1 MDVRTEDERQTIM
14 GKGAVVAA
22 SGFATP
28 ADRRR
33 FVNIAAAITAT
44 GGLLF
49 GYDTGVISGALLFI
63 RNDFAG
69 LTPFL
74 EGVIVSFLL
83 VGAVVGA
90 LSGGPLSD
98 RIGRRPTALLAAVIF
113 GIGALAV
120 AFTPSVGFLIFGRFL
135 LGLGVGLASMIVPLY
150 IAEIAPADRR
160 GALVSLNQLMITIG
174 ILVSYIVGVI
184 FTPIEGW
191 RYMFG
196 VALIPALILGI
207 GMFFLPESPRW
218 LFEHGQ
224 LAKARAVLARSRS
237 PEEVDWELQEMEEI
251 KRLAEEQARVSY
263 KELLAPYVRPAL
275 VIGIGLAIFQ
285 QITGINTVIYYAP
298 TILEGVGFSAGGA
311 IAATALGVGVVNV
324 GFTILAVRIIDR
336 AGRRP
341 LLIIGLIGMVVSLVL
356 LGVVFSLGST
366 SGAAGLLAT
375 ICLALYIASFAIS
388 LGPVFWLMISEIYP
402 LRIRGTAM
410 SVASIANWG
419 SNFLVAL
426 TFPVLLATLGGT
438 GSFWL
443 FAALGIVAWFF
454 VYFWVPET
462 KGKTLEEI
470 EASFRGVD
478 IAPSR
483 AS

>member
-1 MDVRTEDERQTIM
+1 MSAGSAR
-14 GKGAVVAA
+14 
-22 SGFATP
+22 SGSAE
-28 ADRRR
+28 RRR
-33 FVNIAAAITAT
+33 FVNTAAAITAT

-63 RNDFAG
+63 RQDFE
-69 LTPFL
+69 LTAFL
-74 EGVIVSFLL
+74 EGIIVSFLL
-83 VGAVVGA
+83 VGAVIGA

-98 RIGRRPTALLAAVIF
+98 RVGRRPTALLAAVIF
-113 GIGALAV
+113 GVGAVAV
-120 AFTPSVGFLIFGRFL
+120 AFAPTVSFIIFGRLL

-174 ILVSYIVGVI
+174 ILLSYIVGVI

-207 GMFFLPESPRW
+207 GMFRLPESPRW
-218 LFEHGQ
+218 LFEHGR
-224 LAKARAVLARSRS
+224 LDKAREVLSRSRS
-237 PEEVDWELQEMEEI
+237 PQEVDQELQEMQEI
-251 KRLAEEQARVSY
+251 KDQGGEQERVSY
-263 KELLAPYVRPAL
+263 AELLAPYVRPAL
-275 VIGIGLAIFQ
+275 IIGIGLAIFQ

-298 TILEGVGFSAGGA
+298 TILQGVGFSEGGA

-341 LLIIGLIGMVVSLVL
+341 LLIIGLIGMIISLAL
-356 LGVVFSLGST
+356 LGVVFATGGSG
-366 SGAAGLLAT
+366 GAAGVLAT
-375 ICLALYIASFAIS
+375 VCLALYIASFAIS

-426 TFPVLLATLGGT
+426 TFPVLLATLGGA

-443 FAALGIVAWFF
+443 FAVLGIVAWFF
-454 VYFWVPET
+454 VYFRVPET
-462 KGKTLEEI
+462 KGRSLEQI
-470 EASFRGVD
+470 EASFRGTTVST
-478 IAPSR
+478 SR
-483 AS
+483 VR

>member
-1 MDVRTEDERQTIM
+1 MSDD
-14 GKGAVVAA
+14 GSVAA
-22 SGFATP
+22 GGSE
-28 ADRRR
+28 RRR
-33 FVNIAAAITAT
+33 FVNIAAGISAT

-63 RNDFAG
+63 REDFAP
-69 LTPFL
+69 LSPFL
-74 EGVIVSFLL
+74 EGIIVSFLL

-90 LSGGPLSD
+90 LSGGPFSD

-113 GIGALAV
+113 GVGALAV
-120 AFTPSVGFLIFGRFL
+120 ALAPGVAFIIFGRFL

-174 ILVSYIVGVI
+174 ILLSYIVGVI
-184 FTPIEGW
+184 FAPIEGW
-191 RYMFG
+191 RFMFG
-196 VALIPALILGI
+196 VALIPALVLGI
-207 GMFFLPESPRW
+207 GMFLLPESPRW

-224 LAKARAVLARSRS
+224 LDKARAVLGRSRS
-237 PEEVDWELQEMEEI
+237 PEEVDLELREMDEI
-251 KRLAEEQARVSY
+251 KRLEQEQARVSY
-263 KELLAPYVRPAL
+263 RELLAPYVRPAL

-298 TILEGVGFSAGGA
+298 TILQGVGFSEAGA

-356 LGVVFSLGST
+356 LGVVFFQGST
-366 SGAAGLLAT
+366 SGAAGVLAT
-375 ICLALYIASFAIS
+375 VCLGLYIASFAIS

-426 TFPVLLATLGGT
+426 TFPVLLAALGGA

-443 FAALGIVAWFF
+443 FAVLGIVAWIF
-454 VYFWVPET
+454 VYLRVPET
-462 KGKTLEEI
+462 KGRTLEEI
-470 EASFRGVD
+470 EASFRGTTV
-478 IAPSR
+478 ATSR
-483 AS
+483 SS

>member
-1 MDVRTEDERQTIM
+1 MSDD
-14 GKGAVVAA
+14 GSVAA
-22 SGFATP
+22 GGSE
-28 ADRRR
+28 RRR
-33 FVNIAAAITAT
+33 FVNIAAGISAT

-63 RNDFAG
+63 REDFAP
-69 LTPFL
+69 LSPFL
-74 EGVIVSFLL
+74 EGIIVSFLL

-90 LSGGPLSD
+90 LSGGPFSD

-113 GIGALAV
+113 GVGALAV
-120 AFTPSVGFLIFGRFL
+120 ALAPGVAFIIFGRFL

-174 ILVSYIVGVI
+174 ILLSYIVGVI
-184 FTPIEGW
+184 FAPIEGW

-196 VALIPALILGI
+196 VALIPALVLGI
-207 GMFFLPESPRW
+207 GMFLLPESPRW

-224 LAKARAVLARSRS
+224 LDKARAVLGRSRS
-237 PEEVDWELQEMEEI
+237 PEEVDLELREMDEI
-251 KRLAEEQARVSY
+251 KRLEQEQARVSY
-263 KELLAPYVRPAL
+263 RELLAPYVRPAL

-298 TILEGVGFSAGGA
+298 TILQGVGFSEAGA

-356 LGVVFSLGST
+356 LGVVFFQGST
-366 SGAAGLLAT
+366 SGAAGVLAT
-375 ICLALYIASFAIS
+375 VCLGLYIASFAIS

-426 TFPVLLATLGGT
+426 TFPVLLAALGGQGRSGCSRCW
-438 GSFWL
+438 GSW
-443 FAALGIVAWFF
+443 
-454 VYFWVPET
+454 
-462 KGKTLEEI
+462 
-470 EASFRGVD
+470 RGFSSTCGCPRPRG
-478 IAPSR
+478 AR
-483 AS
+483 WRR

>member
-1 MDVRTEDERQTIM
+1 MSV
-14 GKGAVVAA
+14 GSAGV
-22 SGFATP
+22 GGG
-28 ADRRR
+28 DRRR

-63 RNDFAG
+63 RQDFAP
-69 LTPFL
+69 LSPFL
-74 EGVIVSFLL
+74 EGIIVSTLL

-98 RIGRRPTALLAAVIF
+98 RVGRRPTALLAAVIF
-113 GIGALAV
+113 GAGALAV
-120 AFTPSVGFLIFGRFL
+120 AFAPSVSFIIFGRFL

-174 ILVSYIVGVI
+174 ILLSYIVGVI

-196 VALIPALILGI
+196 VALIPALVLGI
-207 GMFFLPESPRW
+207 GMFMLPESPRW

-224 LAKARAVLARSRS
+224 IAKARTVLSRSRS
-237 PEEVDWELQEMEEI
+237 PEEVDLEFQEMQEI
-251 KRLAEEQARVSY
+251 KDLEEEQARVSY

-298 TILEGVGFSAGGA
+298 TILQGVGFSEGGA

-341 LLIIGLIGMVVSLVL
+341 LLIIGLIGMVISLAL
-356 LGVVFSLGST
+356 LGVVFATGGAG
-366 SGAAGLLAT
+366 GAAGLLAT

-419 SNFLVAL
+419 SNWLVAL
-426 TFPVLLATLGGT
+426 SFPVLLATLGGA

-443 FAALGIVAWFF
+443 FAALGVVAWFF
-454 VYFWVPET
+454 VYFRVPET
-462 KGKTLEEI
+462 KGRTLEEI
-470 EASFRGVD
+470 EASFRGTTVG
-478 IAPSR
+478 PSR
-483 AS
+483 VR

>member
-1 MDVRTEDERQTIM
+1 MSA
-14 GKGAVVAA
+14 GSAGA
-22 SGFATP
+22 GE
-28 ADRRR
+28 RRR

-63 RNDFAG
+63 RKDFAP
-69 LTPFL
+69 LSPFV
-74 EGVIVSFLL
+74 EGIIVSFLL

-98 RIGRRPTALLAAVIF
+98 RFGRRPTALLAAVIF
-113 GIGALAV
+113 GIGAMAV
-120 AFTPSVGFLIFGRFL
+120 AFAPSVAFIILGRFL
-135 LGLGVGLASMIVPLY
+135 LGLGVGLASMVVPLY

-191 RYMFG
+191 RYMFA
-196 VALIPALILGI
+196 VALLPALVLGV
-207 GMFFLPESPRW
+207 GMLLLPESPRW
-218 LFEHGQ
+218 LFNKGQ
-224 LAKARAVLARSRS
+224 IEKARTVLTRSRS
-237 PEEVDWELQEMEEI
+237 PEEVELEFQEMAEI
-251 KRLAEEQARVSY
+251 KRVEEEQEQQVGYA
-263 KELLAPYVRPAL
+263 ELLSPYVRPAL
-275 VIGIGLAIFQ
+275 IIGIGLAIFQ

-298 TILEGVGFSAGGA
+298 TILQNVGFSEGGA
-311 IAATALGVGVVNV
+311 IAATAVGVGLVNV
-324 GFTILAVRIIDR
+324 GFTILAVFIIDR

-341 LLIIGLIGMVVSLVL
+341 LLIVGLIGMTISLAL
-356 LGVVFSLGST
+356 LGLVFATGGAG
-366 SGAAGLLAT
+366 GAAGLLAT
-375 ICLALYIASFAIS
+375 VCLALYIASFAIS

-402 LRIRGTAM
+402 LNIRGKAM
-410 SVASIANWG
+410 SVASLANWG
-419 SNFLVAL
+419 SNWLVAL
-426 TFPVLLATLGGT
+426 TFPVLLATLGGA

-454 VYFWVPET
+454 VYLRVPET

-470 EASFRGVD
+470 EAEFRGVRV
-478 IAPSR
+478 APSR
-483 AS
+483 VR

>member
-1 MDVRTEDERQTIM
+1 MAARS
-14 GKGAVVAA
+14 GGAE
-22 SGFATP
+22 
-28 ADRRR
+28 RRR
-33 FVNIAAAITAT
+33 FVNITAAITAT

-63 RNDFAG
+63 RQDFAP
-69 LTPFL
+69 LSPFM
-74 EGVIVSFLL
+74 EGIIVSTLL

-98 RIGRRPTALLAAVIF
+98 RIGRRPTALIAAVVF
-113 GIGALAV
+113 GAGALAV
-120 AFTPSVGFLIFGRFL
+120 AFAPGVAFIVFGRFL

-150 IAEIAPADRR
+150 IAEMAPADRR
-160 GALVSLNQLMITIG
+160 GSLVSLNQLMITIG
-174 ILVSYIVGVI
+174 ILLSYIVGVI
-184 FTPIEGW
+184 FAPIEGW
-191 RYMFG
+191 RWMFG
-196 VALIPALILGI
+196 VALIPALVLFF
-207 GMFFLPESPRW
+207 GMLRLPESPRW

-224 LAKARAVLARSRS
+224 LDRARAVLGRSRS
-237 PEEVDWELQEMEEI
+237 PEEMDQELQEMQEI
-251 KRLAEEQARVSY
+251 KALEERQEAVGY
-263 KELLAPYVRPAL
+263 KELLAPFVRPAL
-275 VIGIGLAIFQ
+275 IIGIGLAIFQ

-298 TILEGVGFSAGGA
+298 TILQGVGFSEGGA

-341 LLIIGLIGMVVSLVL
+341 LLIIGLIGMVISFAL
-356 LGVVFSLGST
+356 LGVVFATG
-366 SGAAGLLAT
+366 GAGGAVGLLAT

-402 LRIRGTAM
+402 LRIRGRAM

-419 SNFLVAL
+419 SNWLVAL
-426 TFPVLLATLGGT
+426 TFPVLLATLGGA

-454 VYFWVPET
+454 VYFRVPET
-462 KGKTLEEI
+462 KGRSLEEI
-470 EASFRGVD
+470 EASFRGTT
-478 IAPSR
+478 ISSSR
-483 AS
+483 RVR

>member
-1 MDVRTEDERQTIM
+1 MSV
-14 GKGAVVAA
+14 GSAGV
-22 SGFATP
+22 GGG
-28 ADRRR
+28 DRRR

-63 RNDFAG
+63 RQDFAP
-69 LTPFL
+69 LSPFVQ
-74 EGVIVSFLL
+74 GIIVSTLL

-98 RIGRRPTALLAAVIF
+98 RVGRRPTALLAAVIF
-113 GIGALAV
+113 GAGALAV
-120 AFTPSVGFLIFGRFL
+120 AFAPSVAFIIFGRFL

-174 ILVSYIVGVI
+174 ILLSYIVGVI

-207 GMFFLPESPRW
+207 GMFMLPESPRW

-224 LAKARAVLARSRS
+224 IAKARTVLSRSRS
-237 PEEVDWELQEMEEI
+237 PEEVDREFQEMEEI
-251 KRLAEEQARVSY
+251 KELEEEQARVSY

-275 VIGIGLAIFQ
+275 IIGIGLAIFQ

-298 TILEGVGFSAGGA
+298 TILQGAGFSEGGA

-341 LLIIGLIGMVVSLVL
+341 LLIIGLIGMIISLAL
-356 LGVVFSLGST
+356 LGLVFATGGAG
-366 SGAAGLLAT
+366 GAAGLLAT
-375 ICLALYIASFAIS
+375 VCLALYIASFAIS

-419 SNFLVAL
+419 SNWLVAL
-426 TFPVLLATLGGT
+426 TFPVLLATLGGA

-443 FAALGIVAWFF
+443 FAVLGVVAWIF
-454 VYFWVPET
+454 VYFRVPET
-462 KGKTLEEI
+462 KGRSLEEI
-470 EASFRGVD
+470 EASFRGTTVGS
-478 IAPSR
+478 SR
-483 AS
+483 ES